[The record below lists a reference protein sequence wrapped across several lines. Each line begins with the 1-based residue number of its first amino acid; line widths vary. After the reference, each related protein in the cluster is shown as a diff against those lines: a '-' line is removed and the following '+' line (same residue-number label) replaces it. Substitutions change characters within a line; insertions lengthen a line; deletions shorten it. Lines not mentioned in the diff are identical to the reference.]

1 MSRETSRDDKPYSVR
16 LPPRQA
22 KGLGI
27 VARVEGVNVSEA
39 LRAAVGDYLSRRLA
53 DEGFQKRLG
62 RELVEEREVIK
73 SLSPRADA

>member
-16 LPPRQA
+16 LPPQQA

-39 LRAAVGDYLSRRLA
+39 LRAAVCDYLSRRLA
-53 DEGFQKRLG
+53 DRGFQKRL
-62 RELVEEREVIK
+62 EQEVAEERQVIE
-73 SLSPRADA
+73 SLSLRAHG